1 MAKIFFPGIGR
12 KSNIGGKKSKLW
24 NFNFLCNEKNDE
36 IFFRELEGG
45 QYTKAFNGFFLSND
59 QKLVHH

>member
-24 NFNFLCNEKNDE
+24 NFNFRCNEKNDE
-36 IFFRELEGG
+36 IFFFGNWKVVNIPRLL
-45 QYTKAFNGFFLSND
+45 TDFFY
-59 QKLVHH
+59 

>member
-45 QYTKAFNGFFLSND
+45 QYTKAFNGFFFY
-59 QKLVHH
+59 